1 MKEEWMESAHFSA
14 LQTKHAGLERRI
26 SEEMTRPSPDG
37 ILLRDLKL
45 RKLRIKEELSQ
56 PH

>member
-1 MKEEWMESAHFSA
+1 METTHITA

-26 SEEMTRPSPDG
+26 SEEMARPVPDMAV
-37 ILLRDLKL
+37 LSQLK
-45 RKLRIKEELSQ
+45 RHKLRIKEALSQ

>member
-1 MKEEWMESAHFSA
+1 MESSHFSA

-26 SEEMTRPSPDG
+26 SEEMARPSPDG
-37 ILLRDLKL
+37 ILLKDLKL
-45 RKLRIKEELSQ
+45 RKFRIKEELSQ